1 MSPEWEELNLSL
13 AVLGVAE
20 VATAELLAAQLGLR
34 TFGQIKANC
43 AASVYWP
50 RFCQAAKGGQ
60 VKEDWLPGALGQ
72 VVLGWGKG
80 KP

>member
-1 MSPEWEELNLSL
+1 MSPEWGELDLSL
-13 AVLGVAE
+13 AVLGVAQ

-34 TFGQIKANC
+34 TFEQIKANC